1 MAMAPLPLSKLWRI
15 GRSKLP
21 TLFYKSKYAEA
32 AQLYEQ
38 AIESNPEERSYYWHL
53 GLLLLLQGEEAEAQT
68 TWLFAMSEGEPDQVE
83 QWVAELAQVLQTE
96 AERRETLTDYST
108 AWAIRQHL
116 REICPDRVDNLLKI
130 LQHSIGLDLF
140 TDDTFEE
147 LGLPQS
153 LQGAEVN
160 TKLLLHVLEG
170 VYIMQILRH
179 RFSTSL
185 RAALLRFL
193 TLKL

>member
-1 MAMAPLPLSKLWRI
+1 MTSTNSAEALTPWQLQASQYLVQAN
-15 GRSKLP
+15 
-21 TLFYKSKYAEA
+21 YAQA

-96 AERRETLTDYST
+96 AERRETLADYST

-116 REICPDRVDNLLKI
+116 REVSPDLIYNVLQI
-130 LQHSIGLDLF
+130 LQLSIELDLF
-140 TDDTFEE
+140 TDDTLEE
-147 LGLPQS
+147 LGLSQS

-160 TKLLLHVLEG
+160 PEFLLRVLEKF
-170 VYIMQILRH
+170 YITPPPRQRCSNL
-179 RFSTSL
+179 L
-185 RAALLRFL
+185 RAA
-193 TLKL
+193 